1 MAVLKM
7 YSICHIFL
15 RTLQDDDEVTK
26 ITGGNELK
34 CPDSNR
40 STRHITPQICVDSSA
55 GTSRAVSRIS
65 TASSKAGTTAPTPAP
80 TAAATIAPTAAAA
93 AAAAAASVSTP
104 ANSECK
110 SGGLHP
116 PSSSSVNDFVR
127 QVRGRI
133 RYLTV
138 CGSTSSDLAAE
149 VASVVTAI
157 NEEASFTAAGASPH
171 HQLKRATSC
180 PDERQIRE
188 RLAALKGGQKMDD
201 SATMVKEKRGN
212 TAIASS
218 AVAAATLRGSTES
231 ATKSAQTDEFHVF
244 PYEHLFPSVLPQWFV
259 GSQGGA
265 AGQQKP
271 QHQREGDTDM
281 NPYEIL
287 DSLIN
292 ASASKGEP
300 MKLDTYASVRCTFLM
315 SMI

>member
-1 MAVLKM
+1 M
-7 YSICHIFL
+7 
-15 RTLQDDDEVTK
+15 TK

-34 CPDSNR
+34 CPDSAR

-80 TAAATIAPTAAAA
+80 TTTTAAAPVRSVASPAAAA
-93 AAAAAASVSTP
+93 APRTTP

-138 CGSTSSDLAAE
+138 TCGSTSSADLAAE
-149 VASVVTAI
+149 VDSVVTAI
-157 NEEASFTAAGASPH
+157 NEEAASAVVAVGASPH

-180 PDERQIRE
+180 PDERQIRG
-188 RLAALKGGQKMDD
+188 RLAAAVVSSGGQRSGD
-201 SATMVKEKRGN
+201 SAVVSEERSRP
-212 TAIASS
+212 A
-218 AVAAATLRGSTES
+218 AVAEAAAGSPRVGSKEMVTE
-231 ATKSAQTDEFHVF
+231 SAQTDEFQVF

-259 GSQGGA
+259 GSQGGV
-265 AGQQKP
+265 GSQQNQQQQQQQP
-271 QHQREGDTDM
+271 GFSALDADV

-287 DSLIN
+287 DVLIS
-292 ASASKGEP
+292 ASAAKGEH
-300 MKLDTYASVRCTFLM
+300 LM
-315 SMI
+315 STH